1 MKPSER
7 WYCFAN
13 QGSHKPAKRVDRED
27 ISNLLQH
34 NTVIWIDIIQ
44 PNLEDM
50 QWLKNAFAF
59 HELALED
66 VLNNETRPKQ
76 ELYDEVLF
84 TVFGAISLQ
93 PDADE
98 LSTVNLNIFLT
109 PKFIVTAHGE
119 PLKSTRTVRHLVQTR
134 PGLLDKGADHLYHHL
149 LDGVIDR
156 YFDVLDHIEEDID
169 EIEESLFEAKN
180 QALQEPIFQAKRK
193 VTTLKRSIG
202 PKRTALRELVQ
213 GEFPQISPER
223 QLHLRDV
230 LDHVRRIDDMLESY
244 RELLNSLMAS
254 YMTKI
259 SNQMNEVMKLMS
271 IIATI
276 MLPLSF
282 LTGLFGMNFA
292 KMPGLTWDFGFWTLL
307 LVMVGLVGGMLW
319 FFRERGIL

>member
-1 MKPSER
+1 MKTTER

-13 QGSHKPAKRVDRED
+13 QGPHRPARRVDREE
-27 ISNLLQH
+27 ISDVLNHDTL
-34 NTVIWIDIIQ
+34 IWIDIIR
-44 PNLEDM
+44 PTPEDM
-50 QWLKNAFAF
+50 QWLKNNFAF

-66 VLNNETRPKQ
+66 VLSNETRPKQ

-84 TVFGAISLQ
+84 TVFGAINLY
-93 PDADE
+93 PDTDE

-109 PKFIVTAHGE
+109 PQFIVTAHGE
-119 PLKSTRTVRHLVQTR
+119 PLKSTRTVRQMVQTR
-134 PGLLDKGADHLYHHL
+134 PGILAKGSDYLYHHL

-156 YFDVLDHIEEDID
+156 YFDVLDQIEGDID
-169 EIEESLFEAKN
+169 QIEDNLFEGRN
-180 QALQEPIFQAKRK
+180 QALQEPIFHAKRK
-193 VTTLKRSIG
+193 VSTLKRSIG
-202 PKRTALRELVQ
+202 PKRTALRELVN
-213 GEFPQISPER
+213 GEFPQLSPER

-230 LDHVRRIDDMLESY
+230 LDHVRRIDDTLESY

-254 YMTKI
+254 YMTQI

-292 KMPGLTWDFGFWTLL
+292 KMPGLTWDFGFWALL
-307 LVMVGLVGGMLW
+307 LVMAGLVSSMLW
-319 FFRERGIL
+319 FFRQRGIF